1 MTSDLYQKIFHCI
14 LLVIIIVTCYSGT
27 LGNSWHFD
35 DYNNIVWDK
44 SIRIDS
50 LSWEQVKKPIYSEN
64 GDIRDRPLA
73 VLTFAVNYLFSGLDT
88 TGYHVVNIFIH
99 IICSFFVYLV
109 FIVTLNLYRQQY
121 KSSIPENLIK
131 DIALLGAVLW
141 AIHPIQTQAVTYI
154 VQRMASMAAMF
165 YMISLYFYLKFRLQK
180 ETKCKVVLLV
190 LCILFW
196 GAGILSKENAALLPL
211 SIIAYEVIIFR
222 TSLKDNLRFR
232 LFFVGSLISLIVFS
246 LIFMSG
252 DIISYLDKTYS
263 ARPYTMW
270 ERLITQPIILTRYI
284 FLLLVPVADFL
295 TLDTNIF
302 ASKGLF
308 SPPITIVANLFI
320 FILITLSI
328 YFSRKYPLICFA
340 IIFYFINHLVESTI
354 IGLELYFEHR
364 NYLPSVFIYLV
375 ISYFFLSICWHY
387 KRQGKKFMY
396 YLFVCFIFFIVVAEG
411 NATYLRNEVWKDDIT
426 LYSDNL
432 DKAPLNIRVYNN
444 LAAEYMRLGQNEK
457 ALEYLKQAE
466 KIYKKY
472 PDNFQKNSVA
482 DVYCNAGIIYLHVKG
497 EIEKATQ
504 LLLKSAELFPS
515 NFMVHYHLAIAYF
528 KLGDL
533 GNAETAILNTV
544 RLNGGEAPIYN
555 LLGRILYAGGKYDLA
570 VKAFDNGLE
579 LEKERLL
586 YLNCVASYL
595 ALGEFKRARSVLF
608 VMDAKDDDLLY
619 WLYRLVA
626 ASEPEKDDVIST
638 IVDLLAVRY
647 ISFEKFIAGLSDN
660 NNLHIIFPDISSFEE
675 ELYSA
680 YVLKIAK
687 IISGANRG
695 LDQSVYP
702 SPSLSDEH

>member
-1 MTSDLYQKIFHCI
+1 MSDLYQKIFHFF
-14 LLVIIIVTCYSGT
+14 LLTLIIATCYFGT
-27 LGNSWHFD
+27 LSNSWHFD

-44 SIRIDS
+44 SIRIES

-73 VLTFAVNYLFSGLDT
+73 VLSFAVNYLFSGLDT

-99 IICSFFVYLV
+99 IISSFFIYLV
-109 FIVTLNLYRQQY
+109 FVTTLDIYRQ
-121 KSSIPENLIK
+121 KNKNSIPENLLK
-131 DIALLGAVLW
+131 DIALLGAVFW

-180 ETKCKVVLLV
+180 EAKYKVVLLV

-211 SIIAYEVIIFR
+211 SIIAYEIIIFR
-222 TSLKDNLRFR
+222 TSWKDNLRFK
-232 LFFVGSLISLIVFS
+232 LFFLGSLVSLIVFS
-246 LIFMSG
+246 LFFMSG

-270 ERLITQPIILTRYI
+270 ERIITQPIILTRYI
-284 FLLLVPVADFL
+284 FLLLIPVADFL
-295 TLDTNIF
+295 NLDSNIF
-302 ASKGLF
+302 ASKSLF

-320 FILITLSI
+320 FILIILSI

-375 ISYFFLSICWHY
+375 VSYFFLSICWHY
-387 KRQGKKFMY
+387 KKQGKIFMY
-396 YLFVCFIFFIVVAEG
+396 YLFVCLIFFIVISEG
-411 NATYLRNEVWKDDIT
+411 NATYLRNEDWKDDVT

-482 DVYCNAGIIYLHVKG
+482 DVYCNAGIIYLHAKG

-533 GNAETAILNTV
+533 SNAETAILNTA

-579 LEKERLL
+579 LEKERVL

-595 ALGEFKRARSVLF
+595 ALGEFKKGRSVLY

-619 WLYRLVA
+619 WLYRLVVA
-626 ASEPEKDDVIST
+626 VEPEKDDLISK
-638 IVDLLAVRY
+638 IVNLLSTRQ
-647 ISFEKFIAGLSDN
+647 ISIERLIDNLSDN
-660 NNLHIIFPDISSFEE
+660 KNLQIISPDISPYEK
-675 ELYSA
+675 ELYNA
-680 YVLKIAK
+680 YALKISK
-687 IISGANRG
+687 LIKANLG
-695 LDQSVYP
+695 KDNTQTTLHED
-702 SPSLSDEH
+702 

>member
-1 MTSDLYQKIFHCI
+1 MTSDLYQKIFHFF
-14 LLVIIIVTCYSGT
+14 LLSIIIATCYSGT
-27 LGNSWHFD
+27 LNNSWHFD
-35 DYNNIVWDK
+35 DYINIVDDK
-44 SIRIDS
+44 NIRIDS
-50 LSWEQVKKPIYSEN
+50 LSWEHIKKPIYSKD
-64 GDIRDRPLA
+64 GDIRGRPLA
-73 VLTFAVNYLFSGLDT
+73 VLSFAGNYLFSGLDT
-88 TGYHVVNIFIH
+88 TGYHVVNILIH

-109 FIVTLNLYRQQY
+109 FIYTLNLYRQQY
-121 KSSIPENLIK
+121 KSSITEDLIN
-131 DIALLGAVLW
+131 DIALFGAVLW

-165 YMISLYFYLKFRLQK
+165 YMISLYFYLKFRLHK
-180 ETKCKVVLLV
+180 EAKFKVLLIV
-190 LCILFW
+190 LSVLSW

-211 SIIAYEVIIFR
+211 SIIAYEIVIFR
-222 TSLKDNLRFR
+222 TSLKDNLRFK
-232 LFFVGSLISLIVFS
+232 LFFFGSLISLFVFS

-308 SPPITIVANLFI
+308 SPPITIFANLFI
-320 FILITLSI
+320 FILIILSI

-375 ISYFFLSICWHY
+375 VSYFFLSICYHY
-387 KRQGKKFMY
+387 KKQGRMFMY
-396 YLFVCFIFFIVVAEG
+396 SLFVSLIFFIVVSEG
-411 NATYLRNEVWKDDIT
+411 NATYLRNDVWKDDIT

-444 LAAEYMRLGQNEK
+444 LAAEYMKLGQHEK

-472 PDNFQKNSVA
+472 PDSFQKNSVA
-482 DVYCNAGIIYLHVKG
+482 DIYCNAGIIYLHAKG
-497 EIEKATQ
+497 EIEKASQ
-504 LLLKSAELFPS
+504 LLLKSAELFS
-515 NFMVHYHLAIAYF
+515 ANFMVHYHLAIACF

-533 GNAETAILNTV
+533 PNAETAIINAA

-555 LLGRILYAGGKYDLA
+555 LLGRILYAEGKYDLA
-570 VKAFDNGLE
+570 VKAFDKGLE
-579 LEKERLL
+579 LEKERVL

-595 ALGEFKRARSVLF
+595 ALGELKKARSVLF

-619 WLYRLVA
+619 WLYRLVVA
-626 ASEPEKDDVIST
+626 TEPEKDDLIST
-638 IVDLLAVRY
+638 IVNLLSTGH
-647 ISFEKFIAGLSDN
+647 ISFEKLVAELSDN
-660 NNLHIIFPDISSFEE
+660 NNIQIIFPDISSFQND
-675 ELYSA
+675 LYQPFP
-680 YVLKIAK
+680 L
-687 IISGANRG
+687 
-695 LDQSVYP
+695 
-702 SPSLSDEH
+702 